1 MSLIV
6 TSAGDEQRFR
16 VAAEAP
22 DRPQRDVAYDTRNA
36 EVRIVD
42 QTTGQRPICPKI
54 GTDYARKI
62 VDCATDFPALDNL
75 FYGDEP
81 PLEPVLIGLPLQR
94 DLGKDI
100 DRPRYLGNVDHC
112 LIAHDDPHHLK
123 FADTL
128 EAGSG

>member
-1 MSLIV
+1 MGLIAR
-6 TSAGDEQRFR
+6 SAGDEQRFR

-36 EVRIVD
+36 EIRIVD
-42 QTTGQRPICPKI
+42 QTTGQSLVCPKI

-62 VDCATDFPALDNL
+62 VDCATDFPALDHL
-75 FYGDEP
+75 FYGREP
-81 PLEPVLIGLPLQR
+81 PLEPVLIGLPFQR
-94 DLGKDI
+94 NLGKDI